1 LCGGNP
7 EKVAFSDRAGRL
19 PDRDVIAVRGN
30 VHTWIEPWYGAYAIL
45 GAQTSGLAV
54 ISVPLVVTNGGGTAL
69 QIGTAIAVQNLGA
82 LFAPLWGTVAD
93 RTRAYRAVFFTGFVL
108 IGLGFLGFTIL
119 SGFSVWVSCAFLL
132 GFDTGASNTVA
143 SLFVVEFTPKDE
155 WSQRISWLQTFNAV
169 GSVLGMAIGG
179 LLEPR
184 AGTLIAS
191 ISVIPAIVLGGRGLP
206 VPGGRFHIPHPD
218 LSGSELKHL
227 QGHAGPNA
235 AAVVAYLHRPRLA
248 EFAALGSALTSRFG
262 LFLVSWFVF
271 SMAVSSFG
279 SLYPVLMLKGF
290 GFTIAQSSLLI
301 SISTAVSIPL
311 YNFSGRLAYRRG
323 PAAMLG
329 IGIGIGG
336 RLVGLS
342 GLAVVAYLHPGTA
355 TLPVFVLFGL
365 YQGIWPLISVASN
378 DLAAGLAPFGEGA
391 AMGLFN
397 AAAAIASALGAIV
410 GGKVADMFGYP
421 AVSLFA
427 ALGALLALACVTVLV
442 RTLGS
447 RSSNAKE
454 N

>member
-1 LCGGNP
+1 LSGGNP
-7 EKVAFSDRAGRL
+7 EEVASSDRAAPV
-19 PDRDVIAVRGN
+19 PDREVIAVRGN
-30 VHTWIEPWYGAYAIL
+30 IRAWIEPWYGAYAIL
-45 GAQTSGLAV
+45 GALTSGLAV
-54 ISVPLVVTNGGGTAL
+54 ISVPLVVVNGGGTAL

-93 RTRAYRAVFFTGFVL
+93 RTRAYRTVFFTGFVL
-108 IGLGFLGFTIL
+108 IGLGFLGFTVL
-119 SGFSVWVSCAFLL
+119 SGLLAWVSCAFLL
-132 GFDTGASNTVA
+132 GFGTGASNTVA
-143 SLFVVEFTPKDE
+143 SLFVVEFTPKGE

-169 GSVLGMAIGG
+169 GSVLGMAIAG

-206 VPGGRFHIPHPD
+206 VPGGRFHIPHPH

-227 QGHAGPNA
+227 LGRAGPNA
-235 AAVVAYLHRPRLA
+235 VTVVAYLHQPRLVA
-248 EFAALGSALTSRFG
+248 FAALGSALTSRFG
-262 LFLVSWFVF
+262 LFLASWFIF

-279 SLYPVLMLKGF
+279 SLYPILMLKGF

-311 YNFSGRLAYRRG
+311 YNFSGRLGYRRG
-323 PAAMLG
+323 AAAML
-329 IGIGIGG
+329 GIGIGG
-336 RLVGLS
+336 RLVGLA
-342 GLAVVAYLHPGTA
+342 GLAAVAYLHPGTA
-355 TLPVFVLFGL
+355 TLPVIVLFGL

-378 DLAAGLAPFGEGA
+378 DLAAGLAPFGAGA
-391 AMGLFN
+391 AMGLFS

-427 ALGALLALACVTVLV
+427 ALGLLLALACVTLLD
-442 RTLGS
+442 RHRDRRALATP
-447 RSSNAKE
+447 AA
-454 N
+454 

>member
-1 LCGGNP
+1 
-7 EKVAFSDRAGRL
+7 
-19 PDRDVIAVRGN
+19 
-30 VHTWIEPWYGAYAIL
+30 
-45 GAQTSGLAV
+45 
-54 ISVPLVVTNGGGTAL
+54 
-69 QIGTAIAVQNLGA
+69 
-82 LFAPLWGTVAD
+82 
-93 RTRAYRAVFFTGFVL
+93 
-108 IGLGFLGFTIL
+108 
-119 SGFSVWVSCAFLL
+119 
-132 GFDTGASNTVA
+132 
-143 SLFVVEFTPKDE
+143 VVEFTPKDE

-355 TLPVFVLFGL
+355 TLPVIVLFGL